1 MASYAFRNK
10 NVYQLACLRR
20 TTLPSFLRYIC
31 EVWRSCVEKNP
42 ALAKYLKTS
51 LSAAN
56 PSMLQ
61 IDATSVTEATRRGK
75 QQRFHQLR
83 HLHSRR
89 GRKRDECLDPAIAD
103 AEALECECMEWMQA
117 QCGEDEDCF
126 KSKYCEHDEVCEHWK
141 VANGCPQSLL
151 TSEMNKQ

>member
-31 EVWRSCVEKNP
+31 EAWRSCIEKNP

-61 IDATSVTEATRRGK
+61 VGVTSVTKATRRGK
-75 QQRFHQLR
+75 QQLR
-83 HLHSRR
+83 YFPHLLHHLHRR
-89 GRKRDECLDPAIAD
+89 RRRKQDECLDPAIAD
-103 AEALECECMEWMQA
+103 AEALECECME
-117 QCGEDEDCF
+117 
-126 KSKYCEHDEVCEHWK
+126 
-141 VANGCPQSLL
+141 
-151 TSEMNKQ
+151 